1 MDNGLRIGAGALT
14 VKAHETMVG
23 TIAAKTRRL
32 GSITTGRWAMAGLT
46 LLLLTGCAQFRK
58 HEEEKYVYVTSK
70 DATLSDRFA
79 AVSNH
84 VGTVANGD
92 KLTVVERG
100 RHALK
105 VKTAQGVIGWIK
117 EMDVA
122 DQATADKFE
131 QLKED
136 HAKDPVVATA
146 TALNDVYLHD
156 LPGRK
161 TDHFYRLSEGESMSL
176 LARASVEKPLP
187 PGTTVAAAA
196 AGTDASPAPAGPPME
211 DWWLVRDAKGNTGWI
226 YSRLIDVSAPDS
238 VVRYAEGQRIVG
250 AYLLTKVEDLDSGM
264 IDNGQPVTQIPEYVT
279 VMGPYKAGLPYDFDQ
294 IRVFIWNTK
303 KHRYETGFR
312 EHNIEGYLP
321 VTIDK
326 RTNPYEKDAMGAQ
339 SLPTFTYK
347 VLAADA
353 PTPERNADGVMK
365 PGRLV
370 TKTYRLEGN
379 ICKRVLAPSV
389 TAADVAHPVAEVKK
403 DKKDAKAGKKRKR

>member
-1 MDNGLRIGAGALT
+1 MEIGFWAGAGALA
-14 VKAHETMVG
+14 VRAHGTMVG
-23 TIAAKTRRL
+23 TITAGIRRQSGARAA
-32 GSITTGRWAMAGLT
+32 RWAMAGFS
-46 LLLLTGCAQFRK
+46 LLLKQQ
-58 HEEEKYVYVTSK
+58 EEKYVYVTSK

-84 VGTVANGD
+84 VGTVNNGE

-131 QLKED
+131 ALKRD

-161 TDHFYRLSEGESMSL
+161 TDHFYRLNEGESVSL

-196 AGTDASPAPAGPPME
+196 DAKPGEPPPPPPME
-211 DWWLVRDAKGNTGWI
+211 DWWLVRDGKGDTGWI
-226 YSRLIDVSAPDS
+226 YSRLIDVTAPDTVS
-238 VVRYAEGQRIVG
+238 RYAEGQRIVG
-250 AYLLTKVEDLDSGM
+250 AYLLTKVEDPNSGM
-264 IDNGQPVTQIPEYVT
+264 IDNGNPVTQIPEYVT
-279 VMGPYKAGLPYDFDQ
+279 VLGPYKAGLPYDFDQ

-303 KHRYETGFR
+303 KHRYETGYR
-312 EHNIEGYLP
+312 QKNIEGYLP
-321 VTIDK
+321 VTVDSRK
-326 RTNPYEKDAMGAQ
+326 NPYEKDATGLQ
-339 SLPTFTYK
+339 SLPSFTYK
-347 VLAADA
+347 VLAADSAA
-353 PTPERNADGVMK
+353 PTVGADGVVK
-365 PGRLV
+365 PGKLI

-379 ICKRVLAPSV
+379 ICKRIVAPGV
-389 TAADVAHPVAEVKK
+389 TTPDEAHLVAEVKK
-403 DKKDAKAGKKRKR
+403 DGKAATRRKR